1 MDETTTPAPN
11 PPRPAD
17 TADNTPQASGTT
29 APEPA
34 FLGGRSFDLLVGLGV
49 LLISAISLWVAVSAN
64 RTQERMLAA
73 SVWPSLQFGTSNI
86 TTEGEPQIALD
97 LLNRGIGPA
106 RIRWAE
112 LSYDGQP
119 VQNLRELLKACCGHE
134 GESYGFT
141 SGLRQRVLGADEWI
155 QLVRIPREGQP
166 ETLWQA
172 LDQGRHKMRLR
183 ACYCSVLDDCWLL
196 DSREEE
202 AAPVK
207 QCPAAP
213 GVLWGN

>member
-1 MDETTTPAPN
+1 MTETPTPAPG
-11 PPRPAD
+11 PP
-17 TADNTPQASGTT
+17 ASD
-29 APEPA
+29 APVPDKP
-34 FLGGRSFDLLVGLGV
+34 FLGGRSFDLLMGLGV

-64 RTQERMLAA
+64 RTQEKMLAA

-86 TTEGEPQIALD
+86 SPEGEPQIALD

-119 VQNLRELLKACCGHE
+119 VRNLRELLKTCCGHE
-134 GESYGFT
+134 GESSGYT

-166 ETLWQA
+166 EALWQA
-172 LDQGRHKMRLR
+172 LDQGRHKMRLH
-183 ACYCSVLDDCWLL
+183 ACYCSVPDDCWLL
-196 DSREEE
+196 DSREDE
-202 AAPVK
+202 AKPVK

-213 GVLWGN
+213 AVLWGS

>member
-1 MDETTTPAPN
+1 MTDETTPARPDAPAPDK
-11 PPRPAD
+11 P
-17 TADNTPQASGTT
+17 
-29 APEPA
+29 
-34 FLGGRSFDLLVGLGV
+34 FLGGRGFDLLMGLGV

-64 RTQERMLAA
+64 RTQEKMLAA

-86 TTEGEPQIALD
+86 STEGEPQIAFD

-112 LSYDGQP
+112 LSHDGTP
-119 VQNLRELLKACCGHE
+119 VQGLRELLKLCCGHE
-134 GESYGFT
+134 GESYGYS

-155 QLVRIPREGQP
+155 QLVRIPRDGQT
-166 ETLWQA
+166 EKLWES
-172 LDQGRHKMRLR
+172 LDQTRHKMRLR

-196 DSREEE
+196 DSRQDEPEQ
-202 AAPVK
+202 VK

-213 GVLWGN
+213 EVLWGR

>member
-1 MDETTTPAPN
+1 MTDAPT
-11 PPRPAD
+11 PPRPAE
-17 TADNTPQASGTT
+17 A
-29 APEPA
+29 APDKP
-34 FLGGRSFDLLVGLGV
+34 FLGGRSFDLLMGLGV

-86 TTEGEPQIALD
+86 SPEGEPQIALD

-112 LSYDGQP
+112 VSHDGTP
-119 VQNLRELLKACCGHE
+119 VQNLRVLLKECCGHE
-134 GESYGFT
+134 GDSYGFS

-155 QLVRIPREGQP
+155 QLVRIPREGQA
-166 ETLWQA
+166 EALWQA
-172 LDQGRHKMRLR
+172 LDEARHEMRLR

-196 DSREEE
+196 DSRQEE
-202 AAPVK
+202 AEPVK

-213 GVLWGN
+213 AVLWGS

>member
-1 MDETTTPAPN
+1 MTDQTPGPAPD
-11 PPRPAD
+11 AAA
-17 TADNTPQASGTT
+17 TK
-29 APEPA
+29 EP
-34 FLGGRSFDLLVGLGV
+34 FLGGRGFDLLMGLGV

-86 TTEGEPQIALD
+86 STEGEPQIAFD

-112 LSYDGQP
+112 LTHDGRP
-119 VQNLRELLKACCGHE
+119 VRNLREILKQCCGHE
-134 GESYGFT
+134 GESPGFT

-166 ETLWQA
+166 EELWQS
-172 LDQGRHKMRLR
+172 LDQARHRMRLR

-202 AAPVK
+202 AVAVK

-213 GVLWGN
+213 EVLWGS